1 MSGAAL
7 LSSRTLSGLL
17 AQTSMGLFPVKLILE
32 GHQHKVSNRI
42 TAILRDLAG
51 LFSLLY
57 QTLKYATM
65 DGKKI
70 RLLCMNIGLE
80 RNG

>member
-51 LFSLLY
+51 LFSQY
-57 QTLKYATM
+57 QRAASRGHLRPPM
-65 DGKKI
+65 MSLPLPHPSVI
-70 RLLCMNIGLE
+70 
-80 RNG
+80 